1 MIFKRKVGPHADVE
15 AAIGY
20 KFRGRALLEQAMTH
34 RSYRFEKPGVV
45 HDNQRLEFLGDAVL
59 GLLTAAYVYAEFPDR
74 DEGGLTAFRS
84 QVTSG
89 KALALCARELKLGES
104 VCIGKGEEKAGGRHR
119 ASILTD
125 TLEAVLGAAY
135 LDGGMRA
142 CEKVFAKCFAPRIAA
157 LSGDVWDTNPKGQL
171 QDLAQ
176 RQWKSEPRYRTV
188 QQEGPA
194 HATMFTAEVIVNG
207 ASLGSGRGFSK
218 QEAEKQAAQAALRGL
233 AAEKAAAAEKQA
245 KAELGD

>member
-1 MIFKRKVGPHADVE
+1 MIFNRKPGPHANVE

-20 KFRGRALLEQAMTH
+20 RFRKRALLEQALTH
-34 RSYRFEKPGVV
+34 RSYRFEHPGIT

-59 GLLTAAYVYAEFPDR
+59 GLLTAAFVYAEFQDR

-89 KALALCARELKLGES
+89 KALAQCARELRLGETIR
-104 VCIGKGEEKAGGRHR
+104 IGKGEEKAGGRHR

-125 TLEAVLGAAY
+125 TLEAVLGAVFI
-135 LDGGMRA
+135 DGGMRA

-171 QDLAQ
+171 QDMAQ
-176 RQWKSEPRYRTV
+176 RLWKSEPRYRTV

-194 HATMFTAEVIVNG
+194 HATLFTAEVVVNG
-207 ASLGSGRGFSK
+207 TILASGRGFSK
-218 QEAEKQAAQAALRGL
+218 QEAEKQAAQNALRSL
-233 AAEKAAAAEKQA
+233 AVAPE
-245 KAELGD
+245 

>member
-1 MIFKRKVGPHADVE
+1 MIFKRKPGPHADVE
-15 AAIGY
+15 TAIGY
-20 KFRGRALLEQAMTH
+20 KFRKRALLEQAMTH
-34 RSYRFEKPGVV
+34 RSYRFEHPGVP

-59 GLLTAAYVYAEFPDR
+59 GLLTAAYVYEQFQDS
-74 DEGGLTAFRS
+74 DEGGLTSFRS

-89 KALALCARELKLGES
+89 KALALCARELQLGDS
-104 VCIGKGEEKAGGRHR
+104 IRIGKGEEKAGGRHR
-119 ASILTD
+119 PSILTD
-125 TLEAVLGAAY
+125 TLEAVVGAAY

-157 LSGDVWDTNPKGQL
+157 LSGDVWDTNPKGRL

-176 RQWKSEPRYRTV
+176 RRWKSEPRYRTV

-194 HATMFTAEVIVNG
+194 HATMFTAEVVVNG

-218 QEAEKQAAQAALRGL
+218 QEAEKQAAQSALHQMAATG
-233 AAEKAAAAEKQA
+233 E
-245 KAELGD
+245 